1 MRVTIE
7 RDEKTSRCFVW
18 LHSEDIRTGDPK
30 TVREWIAMLE
40 LAIAWMEEG
49 T

>member
-7 RDEKTSRCFVW
+7 RDEKTGRRFIW
-18 LHSEDIRTGDPK
+18 LHSEDIRTGDAK
-30 TVREWIAMLE
+30 AVREWIAMLE
-40 LAIAWMEEG
+40 LAVEWMEEG